1 MSGSEFR
8 YLIGIDPAA
17 DLTAA
22 ETAAFGDFY
31 ERTHLPEVVA
41 ANEGFVDGL
50 RLELEPPDR
59 RLGIGPLWLAMYGVD
74 SMASVRGYMERQ
86 QVAGA
91 GIDYTPGPVPWDR
104 MTVWWRAILAVRH
117 QAGAARPPVG
127 QILLTAFEPGGGA
140 ASGQRVPRYLETTVP
155 AVMKQTGSVSATT
168 FELLADLGARNALPR
183 WLTLYAQ
190 PLSPAA
196 RPGGE
201 VAWFLSYRR
210 TGGPHA

>member
-86 QVAGA
+86 QVAGGA
-91 GIDYTPGPVPWDR
+91 STTRPGPFR
-104 MTVWWRAILAVRH
+104 
-117 QAGAARPPVG
+117 G
-127 QILLTAFEPGGGA
+127 TA
-140 ASGQRVPRYLETTVP
+140 
-155 AVMKQTGSVSATT
+155 
-168 FELLADLGARNALPR
+168 
-183 WLTLYAQ
+183 
-190 PLSPAA
+190 
-196 RPGGE
+196 
-201 VAWFLSYRR
+201 
-210 TGGPHA
+210 

>member
-1 MSGSEFR
+1 
-8 YLIGIDPAA
+8 
-17 DLTAA
+17 
-22 ETAAFGDFY
+22 
-31 ERTHLPEVVA
+31 
-41 ANEGFVDGL
+41 
-50 RLELEPPDR
+50 
-59 RLGIGPLWLAMYGVD
+59 
-74 SMASVRGYMERQ
+74 
-86 QVAGA
+86 
-91 GIDYTPGPVPWDR
+91 